1 MKSAFKLMMIG
12 GSTNSSTMSNNY
24 HQEVELSKCLHKL
37 FFQLLQMLE
46 KLRDMIRAIQD
57 SANASEYDLSPAVLS
72 LQRELLACMSEM
84 PVSECR
90 LSTTSLNIIPR
101 GDQHFDTLVLHMT
114 NKQYKNALLSLRQLR
129 FLLIEEFVMIIILS
143 EVNMVL
149 NLDVVITWTLM
160 FFSSSFVEVIP

>member
-129 FLLIEEFVMIIILS
+129 FVF
-143 EVNMVL
+143 
-149 NLDVVITWTLM
+149 D
-160 FFSSSFVEVIP
+160 